1 MTHPTWTDRLARLVD
16 TALDRSV
23 VLGYPATGHAV
34 RRRLPTWP
42 ADPPRNALSGK
53 HVLVTGASSGLGIRA
68 AVDLAMLGAHVHL
81 VVRDPMKAAPVR
93 EQLDEVAA
101 GRHTTWRCD
110 LSDQASVQAF
120 AAAYRAT
127 GLPVD
132 GLVHNAGIMPP
143 TRQEDAQGRELT
155 MSVHVLGP
163 VALTEAL
170 LPALAAA
177 SDGARVVFV
186 TSGGMYSQA
195 LDLDDLDFRPEP
207 YRGAVAYARSK
218 RAQVELL
225 PILARRWGRHRIS
238 VYAAHPGWAAS
249 PGVTSSL
256 PGFARLTAPVLRR
269 GAAGV
274 DTTTW
279 LIAATPA
286 PQSGGLW
293 HDRSERPTSY
303 LSRTRASDA
312 ERQELW
318 QWVARHAGIT
328 D

>member
-34 RRRLPTWP
+34 RRRLSTWP
-42 ADPPRNALSGK
+42 KDPPRNALSGK
-53 HVLVTGASSGLGIRA
+53 HVLVTGASSGLGVRT

-186 TSGGMYSQA
+186 TSGGVNPTSTIQ
-195 LDLDDLDFRPEP
+195 
-207 YRGAVAYARSK
+207 AVALYIADAMKQR
-218 RAQVELL
+218 
-225 PILARRWGRHRIS
+225 LAN
-238 VYAAHPGWAAS
+238 
-249 PGVTSSL
+249 L
-256 PGFARLTAPVLRR
+256 F
-269 GAAGV
+269 
-274 DTTTW
+274 D
-279 LIAATPA
+279 
-286 PQSGGLW
+286 
-293 HDRSERPTSY
+293 
-303 LSRTRASDA
+303 
-312 ERQELW
+312 
-318 QWVARHAGIT
+318 
-328 D
+328 